1 MSKIT
6 FRADEELVERV
17 EARDASKS
25 QLMREALRA
34 YLDGEDAQRGR
45 ETGRDRHAPAESAER
60 PRPTREKTLDAVLAE
75 RVDELVAERLAERA
89 PRDRAREHPQNVNVN
104 VTLESDAPARA
115 DAEGATRSPADDRT
129 GDEPSEV
136 GVEETACGQ
145 CGESLADDHVFCP
158 NCGEKA
164 ARRLFCECGD
174 ELRSDWGFCPGC
186 GRRTPAADVLD
197 RS

>member
-25 QLMREALRA
+25 ELMREALRA
-34 YLDGEDAQRGR
+34 YLDGEDAERGR
-45 ETGRDRHAPAESAER
+45 DVGRTPPEPTER
-60 PRPTREKTLDAVLAE
+60 RRAGGETLDALLAE
-75 RVDELVAERLAERA
+75 RVDELVAERLAER
-89 PRDRAREHPQNVNVN
+89 RERARERPQDVNVN
-104 VTLESDAPARA
+104 VTLESDAPARTDAA
-115 DAEGATRSPADDRT
+115 DATRSPVDDRT
-129 GDEPSEV
+129 SDEASDVDSASE
-136 GVEETACGQ
+136 TTCGQ

-174 ELRSDWGFCPGC
+174 EVRSDWSFCPGC